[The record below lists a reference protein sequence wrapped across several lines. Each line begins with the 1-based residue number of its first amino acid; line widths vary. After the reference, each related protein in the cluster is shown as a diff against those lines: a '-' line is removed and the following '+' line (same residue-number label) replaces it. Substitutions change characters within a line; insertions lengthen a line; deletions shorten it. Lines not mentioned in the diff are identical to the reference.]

1 MSIGIWFVVGLT
13 ALALTGGLALI
24 RLWLGPSLP
33 DRVVASDLLATV
45 VIAIIAVYGL
55 ATGQAALLDAALVV
69 ALLSFL
75 GTVAFAHF
83 IDRRS

>member
-13 ALALTGGLALI
+13 VLALTGVLALI

-33 DRVVASDLLATV
+33 DRVVASDLLTTV
-45 VIAIIAVYGL
+45 VIAIIAVYAL
-55 ATGQAALLDAALVV
+55 ATGQVALLDAALVV
-69 ALLSFL
+69 ALLSFV